1 MRSVVTFAAH
11 LAFVVVALFG
21 GVSAASA
28 QTETRYGG
36 SYSNSYNAART
47 EALTRPCFGV
57 LLDAQLKTCH
67 GKSYKPHN
75 RYGYY
80 GSKWS
85 ATINCDTARQAYVE
99 DVVRR
104 MRPGGVLK
112 LVARNRS
119 CVASLM
125 INQSLTIVGESSDSR
140 LPVLVAPD
148 GESCLRIN
156 PQASKVIL
164 KNMLIASRRG
174 GQSACIY
181 SSGSELTLQ
190 NSTVRYEGDSAAVHV
205 SGGRLNLLSSFVV
218 AKTRTVAVAVN
229 SAQIYAEQA
238 GVTSTAGGLY
248 AVLSG
253 DSQMTGV
260 TVQQLADWRGFERG
274 AGAVGMEVKLD
285 SGDSILSMDDMR
297 IEFFASA
304 LSLSGGGEALLSR
317 SLIDFSEHGVTSSL
331 NRLRV
336 IDNKI
341 LSNEIAIN
349 IEDGTGFI
357 GGNQIARIRTAGILA
372 SSRGEIRAVDNLIDP
387 SNEPCPKLQWGN
399 LDPAQRTCTPWYKG
413 SEFDIPADA
422 TRQYMFADYW
432 PRLLVAS
439 K

>member
-1 MRSVVTFAAH
+1 MMRAIVTFIA
-11 LAFVVVALFG
+11 LAFSVIGLSLAP
-21 GVSAASA
+21 AASA
-28 QTETRYGG
+28 QTPGG
-36 SYSNSYNAART
+36 YNGYNAARV
-47 EALTRPCFGV
+47 EARSRQCFGV
-57 LLDAQLKTCH
+57 LLDYQLKTCH
-67 GKSYKPHN
+67 GKYYKPHS

-80 GSKWS
+80 GSKWN

-112 LVARNRS
+112 LVAKNRS
-119 CVASLM
+119 CVASLL
-125 INQSLTIVGESSDSR
+125 INQSLTIVGESADSR

-156 PQASKVIL
+156 PQASKVVL

-190 NSTVRYEGDSAAVHV
+190 NSTVRYEGDSAAIHV
-205 SGGRLNLLSSFVV
+205 AGGRLNLLSSFVV

-229 SAQIYAEQA
+229 SSQLYAEQS
-238 GVTSTAGGLY
+238 GITSTSGGLY
-248 AVLSG
+248 AVLNG

-274 AGAVGMEVKLD
+274 EGAIGMEIKLD
-285 SGDSILSMDDMR
+285 SSDSILSMDDMR
-297 IEFFASA
+297 VEYFASA

-341 LSNEIAIN
+341 LSNEIAVN

-357 GGNQIARIRTAGILA
+357 GGNQIAKIRTAGILA

-387 SNEPCPKLQWGN
+387 SAEACPKLKWGN